1 MSLMDRMK
9 AGFSTLFGT
18 MQRTSHLQSLLQ
30 VSRNIKSSSLTKQTI
45 PLPTYS
51 SFSERVLRSSLE
63 TVDLSSLATTRIKLL
78 NRYIHA
84 AVLLSFLLRVKKK

>member
-9 AGFSTLFGT
+9 VGFSTLFGT
-18 MQRTSHLQSLLQ
+18 TQRTSHLPSLLQ
-30 VSRNIKSSSLTKQTI
+30 ASRKHKVIIIDEADNTTSDQ
-45 PLPTYS
+45 
-51 SFSERVLRSSLE
+51 FSERVLRSSLE
-63 TVDLSSLATTRIKLL
+63 TVDLSSLATTRTKLL